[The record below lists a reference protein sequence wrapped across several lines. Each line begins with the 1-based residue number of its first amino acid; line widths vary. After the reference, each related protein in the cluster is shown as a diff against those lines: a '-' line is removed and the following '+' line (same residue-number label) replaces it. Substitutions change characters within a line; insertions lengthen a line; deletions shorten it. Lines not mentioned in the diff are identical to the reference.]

1 MATAKQKTRRK
12 KAAMYE
18 PEIERMPRRDLRALQ
33 LKRLQGTL
41 RHAHKNV
48 AHYRDSFEKAGVKP
62 GDLKSLKDISRFP
75 FTVKADLRDN
85 YPFGLLAVPRE
96 KINRVHASS
105 GTTGKPTVVG
115 YSKRDMKNWT
125 SLMARTIV
133 AGGGKPGDVV
143 HNANG
148 YGLFTGGLGFHDGA
162 TALGCTVV
170 PVSGGN
176 TDRQVMLL
184 EDFKADIL
192 VATPSYALNIAVA
205 AEAKGID
212 LKSGPLRAALCG
224 GEGASDA
231 LRSEV
236 ASRLGAAMLE
246 TYGLSEVMGPG
257 VAAECVE
264 SNQSADEVAGL
275 HLWEDHFYAEIIDP
289 ESGDVLPDGEV
300 GELVISTLTKEALP
314 MVRYRTGDLTR
325 IIAAPCICGRSHRR
339 MARTTGRSDDM
350 LVIRGVNLYPSALEE
365 TLLGVAGT
373 APYYQ
378 LVVRPG
384 RTMATLDVEVEAD
397 PKINKTAYPTLA
409 NKVGQRV
416 KTAHGIS
423 CKIIVRAPG
432 KLPRSEGKAVRV
444 RDLRKVKS

>member
-1 MATAKQKTRRK
+1 MYAPEVERLSRAK
-12 KAAMYE
+12 
-18 PEIERMPRRDLRALQ
+18 LRALQ

-41 RHAHKNV
+41 RHACKNV
-48 AHYRDSFEKAGVKP
+48 PHFQNAFDAAGLKP
-62 GDLKSLKDISRFP
+62 GDLKSLKDIARFP
-75 FTVKADLRDN
+75 FTVKDDLRDN

-96 KINRVHASS
+96 KILRVHASS
-105 GTTGKPTVVG
+105 GTSGKPTVVG
-115 YSKRDMKNWT
+115 YTKRDLKTWS
-125 SLMARTIV
+125 SLMARALV
-133 AGGGKPGDVV
+133 AAGAKPGDLL

-162 TALGCTVV
+162 SELGCTVV

-184 EDFKADIL
+184 DDFQADIL
-192 VATPSYALNIAVA
+192 IATPSYALNIADV
-205 AEAKGID
+205 AEAQGVDIKG
-212 LKSGPLRAALCG
+212 GPLRLAVCG
-224 GEGASDA
+224 GEGMSEG
-231 LRSEV
+231 LRAE
-236 ASRLGAAMLE
+236 AARRLGVAMIDH
-246 TYGLSEVMGPG
+246 YGLSEIMGPG
-257 VAAECVE
+257 VAAECIE
-264 SNQSADEVAGL
+264 SNQSPDEPGGL

-289 ESGDVLPDGEV
+289 ASGAVLPDGET

-325 IIAAPCICGRSHRR
+325 IIPEPCICGRTHRR
-339 MARTTGRSDDM
+339 MAHSIGRSDDM

-365 TLLGVAGT
+365 TLIAQSGV

-397 PKINKTAYPTLA
+397 AKIKKTAYDGLA
-409 NKVGQRV
+409 KEIAQRI
-416 KTAHGIS
+416 KTANGVS
-423 CKIIVRAPG
+423 CKVIVRAPG

-444 RDLRKVKS
+444 RDLRKVET